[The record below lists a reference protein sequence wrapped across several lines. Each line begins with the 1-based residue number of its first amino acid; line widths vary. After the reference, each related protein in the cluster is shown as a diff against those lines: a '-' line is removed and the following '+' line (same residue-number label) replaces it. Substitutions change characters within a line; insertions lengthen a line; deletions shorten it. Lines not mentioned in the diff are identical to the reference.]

1 MLFKD
6 KKISVAFWSIV
17 AAVFLTS
24 IKLIV
29 GVATNSLGILAEAL
43 HSALDFVAAVITF
56 FAVYISNK
64 PPDKDHHFGHGK
76 IENFS
81 ALIETGILLITCG
94 WIILEALERFNHP
107 VNVEINIFS
116 FLVIIVAIIV
126 DYERSKALLKV
137 AKETN
142 SQALEADAL
151 HFSTDI
157 LSSIVVLLGLV
168 FVAINF
174 PIADVIAGLIVAI
187 IIIWISVQLG
197 KKTIRS
203 LLDHEPKN
211 ERILITNFLQ
221 KEFSDLELKR
231 LRLRESGP
239 QIQGDL
245 IIAVPNSYSIIESHI
260 VANNIEHKIKQ
271 IIDNIDILIYVT
283 PKNESELSQDTYNQY
298 YTILKSTTVPGIQ
311 LMEIHDI
318 IIYKFT
324 EKIFADLHILL
335 ESKLLLKR
343 AHEVT
348 ETYEK
353 LVKSKLPEIESIHIH
368 IEPFEDQQR
377 KFGKSDDYEVRAIFH
392 KICNRYII
400 IKKIKDFSVISNKNQ
415 IIIQSTII
423 MDSKIDLNTA
433 HRITELVESDL
444 LKEIPNIQRITIHTE
459 PEL

>member
-1 MLFKD
+1 MILKD
-6 KKISVAFWSIV
+6 KKISVTLWSIV
-17 AAVFLTS
+17 KAVHLTS